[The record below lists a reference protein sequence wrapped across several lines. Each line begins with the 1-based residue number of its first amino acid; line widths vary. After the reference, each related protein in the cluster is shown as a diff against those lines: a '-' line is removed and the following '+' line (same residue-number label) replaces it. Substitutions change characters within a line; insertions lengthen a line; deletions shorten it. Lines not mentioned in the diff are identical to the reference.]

1 MDKLVAFAI
10 HVLTGSGAVWALLA
24 AIAAA
29 HYDWTAMFLWLGVAL
44 FVDAIDGPL
53 ARRFEVATVLPRWD
67 GGVLDFVIDYTT
79 YVFLPGFA
87 LVQMDLLPSPLGLIA
102 GAVVVLTGA
111 IYFGDTRMKAPDNCF
126 NGFPVVWNVVV
137 FHLAVFS
144 PPAWFSFAVVMVLA
158 IVTFL
163 PVKFVHPVR
172 VERWR
177 PLTLAVTAI
186 WALATIAA
194 VYWRMEPPLPV
205 TIVLALTIAY
215 LSFVGVA
222 LQLTGG
228 PQRKPTA

>member
-1 MDKLVAFAI
+1 MSKTVAFAI
-10 HVLTGSGAVWALLA
+10 HVLTSSGAVWALLA

-29 HYDWTAMFLWLGVAL
+29 RYDWTAMFLWLGVAL

-53 ARRFEVATVLPRWD
+53 ARRAKVASVLPRWD
-67 GGVLDFVIDYTT
+67 GAILDFVIDYTT

-87 LVQMDLLPSPLGLIA
+87 LAQMDLMPTPLGLLS

-111 IYFGDTRMKAPDNCF
+111 IYFGDTRMKAEDNCF

-137 FHLAVFS
+137 FHLAVFT
-144 PPAWFSFAVVMVLA
+144 PPAWFSFAVVMLLA
-158 IVTFL
+158 VATFL

-177 PLTLAVTAI
+177 PLTLTVTAV

-194 VYWRMEPPLPV
+194 VYFRMEPPLLV
-205 TIVLALTIAY
+205 SVVLAVTIAY
-215 LSFVGVA
+215 LSFVGIA

-228 PQRKPTA
+228 PAVK